1 MRLVEREA
9 EFAGLLKSAKSEAKG
24 AFGNDVVL
32 LEKAIAERGIEVV
45 LLFGAR
51 NPGELLYAEDFEAF
65 ADKHPGFRFV
75 PCYSRQMPTHPR
87 DDDFNGYVQDALPQF
102 APNPETDVAYLCGN
116 PNMVDAC
123 FEALKALEFGVRQV
137 RREKYVSSR

>member
-1 MRLVEREA
+1 
-9 EFAGLLKSAKSEAKG
+9 
-24 AFGNDVVL
+24 
-32 LEKAIAERGIEVV
+32 
-45 LLFGAR
+45 
-51 NPGELLYAEDFEAF
+51 
-65 ADKHPGFRFV
+65 
-75 PCYSRQMPTHPR
+75 
-87 DDDFNGYVQDALPQF
+87 VQDALPQF